1 MHAHSYTN
9 VYIHILKRS
18 LTQRGKFETVPSED
32 DDDDDDSE
40 EEENEDST
48 DLVKNGD
55 DSEDEEESMDAT
67 VRVKMMDRVR

>member
-18 LTQRGKFETVPSED
+18 LTQRGKFETVPSE